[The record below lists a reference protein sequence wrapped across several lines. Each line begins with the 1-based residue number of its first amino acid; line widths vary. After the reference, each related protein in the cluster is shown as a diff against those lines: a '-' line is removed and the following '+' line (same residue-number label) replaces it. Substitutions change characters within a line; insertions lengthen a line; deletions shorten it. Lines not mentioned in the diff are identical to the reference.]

1 MFHILLV
8 CFSEVIKIWIHSKQE
23 ISSLHYANLRLTHEE
38 LQIYNSFLH
47 LTGCNKYDFFF
58 FFYWSMAKK
67 ITRIIVFLKSL
78 IHRTLQQAF
87 GYVQHSVHRIVSESS
102 LGLLT
107 VNMKYIS
114 NRLLIQ
120 QIHRP

>member
-1 MFHILLV
+1 
-8 CFSEVIKIWIHSKQE
+8 
-23 ISSLHYANLRLTHEE
+23 
-38 LQIYNSFLH
+38 
-47 LTGCNKYDFFF
+47 
-58 FFYWSMAKK
+58 MAKK

-78 IHRTLQQAF
+78 IHRILLQAF
-87 GYVQHSVHRIVSESS
+87 GCVQHSVHRIVSESS

-120 QIHRP
+120 QIHRH